1 MRHLSNREVRTIKA
15 LTEVIIPQDGPF
27 PHGHGDIDIISFF
40 EDFLSHVPSRVKWFL
55 FFNLWIFE
63 YFGWIALLYCRY
75 SDFEKEDTTAQ
86 KSFFRNFAFWIKAPG
101 FFSKM
106 RFGYREKIIAK
117 MKGNNSFV
125 IRGIYLLT
133 SIVSLIPFYSDKRVM
148 DKIGYLGYTEGE
160 NKIK

>member
-15 LTEVIIPQDGPF
+15 LTEVIIPHEGPF
-27 PHGHGDIDIISFF
+27 PHGCSDIDIISFI

-55 FFNLWIFE
+55 FFNLWVFE
-63 YFGWIALLYCRY
+63 YFGWIGLLYCRY
-75 SDFEKEDTTAQ
+75 TDFEKTDGTNHT
-86 KSFFRNFAFWIKAPG
+86 SFFRNLVFWIKTPG

-106 RFGYREKIIAK
+106 RFDYREKIIQK
-117 MKGNNSFV
+117 MKRNNSFV

-133 SIVSLIPFYSDKRVM
+133 SIVSLIPFYGDDRVM
-148 DKIGYLGYTEGE
+148 DNIGYFGYKEGE